1 MLEPSNDKS
10 FGLNDLTEK
19 GIKLS
24 AKALEVFKEEAQD
37 QNASIQVKLFGDEL
51 FTLKFNL
58 DDINN
63 PDKSITRTVGATVEA
78 LLNRIPLIKTVQN
91 KN

>member
-63 PDKSITRTVGATVEA
+63 PDKSITRTVVATVEA

>member
-19 GIKLS
+19 GIMLS
-24 AKALEVFKEEAQD
+24 TKALEVFKEEAQD

-58 DDINN
+58 EDIYN
-63 PDKSITRTVGATVEA
+63 PDKAFTHLVGATVEV
-78 LLNRIPLIKTVQN
+78 LLNQISLIQTVQN

>member
-10 FGLNDLTEK
+10 FGLNELKGK

-24 AKALEVFKEEAQD
+24 TKAMEVFKEEAQK
-37 QNASIQVKLFGDEL
+37 QNASIQVKLFGGEL

-63 PDKSITRTVGATVEA
+63 PDKTTTHIVGATVEA
-78 LLNRIPLIKTVQN
+78 LLNQIPLIKTVQN

>member
-24 AKALEVFKEEAQD
+24 TKALEVFKEEAQD
-37 QNASIQVKLFGDEL
+37 QNISIQVKYLNDEL
-51 FTLKFNL
+51 FTLNFTL
-58 DDINN
+58 DDVNT
-63 PDKSITRTVGATVEA
+63 PDRIVTQTVGATVEA
-78 LLNRIPLIKTVQN
+78 LLNQITLLQLVQN